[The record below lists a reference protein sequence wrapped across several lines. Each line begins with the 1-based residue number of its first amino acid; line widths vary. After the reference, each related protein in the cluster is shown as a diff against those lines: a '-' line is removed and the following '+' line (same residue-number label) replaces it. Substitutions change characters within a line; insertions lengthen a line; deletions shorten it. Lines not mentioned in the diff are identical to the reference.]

1 MGAVKFGYS
10 FAPVILGYNEKRQQY
25 HGVGSWPIVTR
36 SPVSHLWKNRRVQ
49 RSVPQDI
56 VCSGI
61 VNGESMSIMVVDEGV
76 GVIVIPMTMF
86 RKLGKGSKDLIRE
99 TRF

>member
-1 MGAVKFGYS
+1 
-10 FAPVILGYNEKRQQY
+10 
-25 HGVGSWPIVTR
+25 
-36 SPVSHLWKNRRVQ
+36 
-49 RSVPQDI
+49 
-56 VCSGI
+56 
-61 VNGESMSIMVVDEGV
+61 MSIMVVDEGV